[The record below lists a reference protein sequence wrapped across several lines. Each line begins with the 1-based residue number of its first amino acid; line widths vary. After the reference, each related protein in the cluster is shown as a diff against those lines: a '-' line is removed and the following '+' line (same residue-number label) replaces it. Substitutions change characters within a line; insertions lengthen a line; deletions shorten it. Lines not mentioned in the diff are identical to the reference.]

1 MYKNLLAVCI
11 NFFAFTSNAKAQT
24 VYFVFSRHVMNVT
37 FKRNG
42 HELS

>member
-24 VYFVFSRHVMNVT
+24 VYYIFQPACDECHIQE
-37 FKRNG
+37 K
-42 HELS
+42 